1 MDADDLKMA
10 RIKRGLTQ
18 RQMADILGVERNH
31 IYMVESG
38 RRPVT
43 ERIEKAFRAWLKTQ
57 GEDGRK
63 TKDASGA
70 SSFVAERTPDEIP
83 PWAEALIDRLD
94 ALSRDMGVVKTALLR
109 LAAAQMG
116 RNPLEP
122 EE

>member
-43 ERIEKAFRAWLKTQ
+43 ERIEKAFRAWQRSLE
-57 GEDGRK
+57 GDERK
-63 TKDASGA
+63 TKDASET
-70 SSFVAERTPDEIP
+70 SSFVSEKTPEEMP
-83 PWAEALIDRLD
+83 AWAEALIDRID
-94 ALSRDMGVVKTALLR
+94 ALSLDMGVVKTALLR

>member
-1 MDADDLKMA
+1 MDAEDLKMA
-10 RIKRGLTQ
+10 RVKRGLTQ

-31 IYMVESG
+31 VYMVESG

-43 ERIEKAFRAWLKTQ
+43 ERLEKAFRAWLKTRE
-57 GEDGRK
+57 EDERK
-63 TKDASGA
+63 TKDASGV
-70 SSFVAERTPDEIP
+70 SSFVAERPPDEMP
-83 PWAEALIDRLD
+83 AWAEALIDRID